1 MSATDA
7 IERLVE
13 RDVFR
18 AGDPDELRIS
28 DPFRETVEDHRTT
41 LADCDAAD
49 RPSTV
54 GDLLDDPEAATALAA
69 AEVSDPDFLA
79 RYVALR
85 DRADDLSATQALTLA
100 VVLDQFETGR
110 PRDDGAPEAFL
121 PVDGEDLLRLV
132 ALHDRCVVYAW
143 REDCPPCEAI
153 KADFDEL
160 FADEP
165 PGDVLPL
172 AVYGPD
178 CPGLLDREFDV
189 NVAPTLLFTLHGDV
203 DSRYVGAPTTEGL
216 RAEIQTLRE
225 RTLPSA
231 E

>member
-7 IERLVE
+7 VERLVE

-18 AGDPDELRIS
+18 TDGADELQVA
-28 DPFRETVEDHRTT
+28 DPFRETVEAHRATLSDH
-41 LADCDAAD
+41 DSAD
-49 RPSTV
+49 RPEAV
-54 GDLLDDPEAATALAA
+54 GDLLGDPETASALAA

-85 DRADDLSATQALTLA
+85 ERDDDLSATQASTLA
-100 VVLDQFETGR
+100 VVLGQFETGR
-110 PRDDGAPEAFL
+110 PRDESAPEAFL
-121 PVDGEDLLRLV
+121 SVDGEDLLRLV

-143 REDCPPCEAI
+143 REDCPPCETI

-160 FADEP
+160 FADGP

-178 CPGLLDREFDV
+178 CPQLLDREFDV
-189 NVAPTLLFTLHGDV
+189 SVAPTLLFTLHGDV

>member
-7 IERLVE
+7 VERLVE

-18 AGDPDELRIS
+18 ADDAGELRIA
-28 DPFRETVEDHRTT
+28 DPFRATVERHRTA
-41 LADCDAAD
+41 LSDHDAAD
-49 RPSTV
+49 RPSVV
-54 GDLLDDPEAATALAA
+54 GDRLDDPEAASALAA

-85 DRADDLSATQALTLA
+85 DRDDDLSPTQASTLA
-100 VVLDQFETGR
+100 VVLGQFETGY
-110 PRDDGAPEAFL
+110 PRDEGAPETFL
-121 PVDGEDLLRLV
+121 TVDGEDLVRLV

-143 REDCPPCEAI
+143 REDCPPCETI

-160 FADEP
+160 FADGP
-165 PGDVLPL
+165 PGDILPL

-178 CPGLLDREFDV
+178 CPRLLDREFDV
-189 NVAPTLLFTLHGDV
+189 TVAPTLLFTLHGDV
-203 DSRYVGAPTTEGL
+203 DSRYVGAPTTDGL
-216 RAEIQTLRE
+216 RAEIRTLRE